1 MYSQTWPSRPLLNC
15 CLDLEASEMPGCQ
28 ARLPG
33 DLPWIAF
40 SKPRYFGWEST
51 PLSLWIW
58 PPSHKKVHWRW
69 KHFYQKPDKHDCK
82 AWSKTA
88 FSIHEADG
96 FVNPWDYSQ
105 TEHDGIH
112 GGQLS
117 MEQHF
122 RRVEIKTALATF
134 SSQLNG
140 EGAFSLGTAA
150 LLIRDVSVRFRYR
163 SAYGCTKDKLS
174 SIFLL
179 VCGRTGR

>member
-1 MYSQTWPSRPLLNC
+1 MIAKHEVKQLSPYMKLMGLLI
-15 CLDLEASEMPGCQ
+15 LGTIP
-28 ARLPG
+28 
-33 DLPWIAF
+33 
-40 SKPRYFGWEST
+40 K
-51 PLSLWIW
+51 
-58 PPSHKKVHWRW
+58 
-69 KHFYQKPDKHDCK
+69 
-82 AWSKTA
+82 
-88 FSIHEADG
+88 
-96 FVNPWDYSQ
+96 
-105 TEHDGIH
+105 HDGIH

-140 EGAFSLGTAA
+140 EGVFSLGTAA